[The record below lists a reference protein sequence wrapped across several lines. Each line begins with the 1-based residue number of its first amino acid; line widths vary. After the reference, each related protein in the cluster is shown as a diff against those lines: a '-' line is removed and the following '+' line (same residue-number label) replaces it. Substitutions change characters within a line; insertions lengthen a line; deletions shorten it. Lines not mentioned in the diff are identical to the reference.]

1 MASNTIN
8 HRGSYDRYKTRTK
21 VFINWLTETARKCC
35 KLEDIVVALQGGAG
49 KQAKQNG
56 EEISLTTNEIISL
69 CQEVAREEEVLI
81 PDWIL
86 RLLRTVIIR
95 RSEYAAFYS
104 ALSAAGGSAFER
116 SNAGHAHFIDILQQ
130 AHDIFAA
137 LDESRIAKRNKLVST
152 PTSMS
157 LGNLF
162 EYLEIEDV
170 PRPQHGGD
178 GIGAAAAAEAMAAE
192 AELEEEELEQRAADT
207 PRIKFKVKVD
217 STEKMLVQIVHLLGD
232 FQTLRGQIEDTFKEY
247 VRGEVT
253 HDVACIVANIGFGL
267 IRRTCERFTD
277 QHSEFEHYAG
287 MLKFLGLRME
297 QSGALVAVS
306 PDPPGSKTSE
316 GTRSLLP
323 MNDDTASLLC
333 TSGASIMLSLLEE
346 IQNPRDDHEAT
357 RHGFAQL
364 LHDGIP
370 DLQMLKNN
378 PQSNPAVLKP
388 SMGSWWGDEFL
399 SGIFNYTFGEQRGLP
414 LWLAVIT
421 ECYRNIYD
429 ILGGRMDCGID
440 NDSKRWE
447 RYMTMIQ
454 SVEEFQY
461 CSGEGHNRK
470 LRDSWSGW
478 FAWFK
483 WCFSGPYGTEIPFV
497 FDSNGHGDP
506 PMHFIANLPTVT
518 AGLSFSPTLA
528 MYSQGYAIA
537 NTHAVIECA
546 AHLYAAC
553 RFTKSV
559 RDDLHWSDMDF
570 FLKHHNL
577 FTNTVPG
584 ADPYSMVSHFYLALG
599 DRRSTLGQARAMG
612 LKDFPSRWIDA
623 KSNFLMKYQ
632 EIAQKIRAEGRDFT
646 FVDGMLEA
654 LAHCF
659 DLELRHKSPKLK
671 QKSYTPIEL
680 LSAYK
685 RILIDDEL
693 ERNFNMIGFSQQCSA
708 FVSEIKT
715 QLNRTRFNALSS
727 WTAVD
732 LTASTLNEA
741 SRLMAEGKPVSG
753 PGTLLAK
760 ISEILE
766 EMVMECGDKY
776 VKEARTWS
784 SD

>member
-1 MASNTIN
+1 MASTTVN

-35 KLEDIVVALQGGAG
+35 KLEDFVAALKGRAG

-56 EEISLTTNEIISL
+56 EEILLTTNEIISL
-69 CQEVAREEEVLI
+69 CHQVAQKEKMMI
-81 PDWIL
+81 PGWIL
-86 RLLRTVIIR
+86 GLLKTVIAR

-137 LDESRIAKRNKLVST
+137 LDDSRIARRKKLVST
-152 PTSMS
+152 PSSKS

-162 EYLEIEDV
+162 EYLKVED
-170 PRPQHGGD
+170 GGD
-178 GIGAAAAAEAMAAE
+178 GIGAAAAAEAVAAE
-192 AELEEEELEQRAADT
+192 AELEEDELEQRAADT
-207 PRIKFKVKVD
+207 PRIKFKVKVHH
-217 STEKMLVQIVHLLGD
+217 TEKMLVRIVHLLGD
-232 FQTLRGQIEDTFKEY
+232 LQTLREEIEDTFKGY
-247 VRGEVT
+247 ICGEVT
-253 HDVACIVANIGFGL
+253 HDVACMVANIGFGL
-267 IRRTCERFTD
+267 IRRTCQRFTD

-297 QSGALVAVS
+297 RSGALVAVS
-306 PDPPGSKTSE
+306 SDPPDSKTSKE
-316 GTRSLLP
+316 TRSLLP

-346 IQNPRDDHEAT
+346 FQSPRDDQEAS

-378 PQSNPAVLKP
+378 PESNPAVLKP
-388 SMGSWWGDEFL
+388 SMGFWSGDEFL
-399 SGIFNYTFGEQRGLP
+399 SGIVNYIFGDQRCLQ
-414 LWLAVIT
+414 LWLAVVT
-421 ECYRNIYD
+421 QCYRNVYD
-429 ILGGRMDCGID
+429 ILGGRMNCGKE
-440 NDSKRWE
+440 NNSKLFK
-447 RYMTMIQ
+447 RYLTMIE

-461 CSGEGHNRK
+461 CSGEGQNRK
-470 LRDSWSGW
+470 QPDTWSGW
-478 FAWFK
+478 FERFK
-483 WCFSGPYGTEIPFV
+483 WRFSGPRWTENPFLLYS
-497 FDSNGHGDP
+497 DGHGDP
-506 PMHFIANLPTVT
+506 PMHLIANLPTVT
-518 AGLSFSPTLA
+518 AGLSFSPALS
-528 MYSQGYAIA
+528 MYIHGYAIA

-559 RDDLHWSDMDF
+559 RDDLHWGDMAF

-577 FTNTVPG
+577 FTDTVPG

-599 DRRSTLGQARAMG
+599 DRRSTLVQARAMG
-612 LKDFPSRWIDA
+612 LKDFPSRWIVPE
-623 KSNFLMKYQ
+623 SELLMKYQ

-685 RILIDDEL
+685 KILIDDEP

-708 FVSEIKT
+708 FVSKIKA
-715 QLNRTRFNALSS
+715 QMNGTRFHALSS

-732 LTASTLNEA
+732 LTASTLNET
-741 SRLMAEGKPVSG
+741 SRLLAEGKPASG
-753 PGTLLAK
+753 PGTLLAI

-766 EMVMECGDKY
+766 EMVMDCGDKY